1 MCMIQTNRL
10 AIGHRSGAPEHQSR
24 NVYQDALCTHS
35 EMQLTSRSFRRITAV
50 GITSKPAP
58 RANRG
63 QHQSAKALWQYGAPA
78 GADRK
83 IYRKPWF

>member
-1 MCMIQTNRL
+1 MIYCVLYTIYVVYYIKYKMGLSENRPL
-10 AIGHRSGAPEHQSR
+10 SPSSSSPE
-24 NVYQDALCTHS
+24 
-35 EMQLTSRSFRRITAV
+35 MKSRSFRRITAV

-58 RANRG
+58 RSNRG